1 MTRRFIEVIGARQNN
16 LKGVSV
22 RIPIGA
28 VTAVTGVA
36 GAGKSSLA
44 LDVLYAEGHRRYA
57 ETFSPYARQF
67 LERLDRPRAER
78 IDGMLP
84 AVAVDRTAPVRTS
97 RSTVATMTSVAD
109 YLRALYARAAVL
121 HCRECGR
128 PVRRDTPSS
137 IFEALV
143 GAVAGKPALVT
154 FPHRVGRKV
163 AAGVVREAFEKAG
176 FRRVLEGGVP
186 VRVEDARLAA
196 EGGVLSV
203 VLDRLTI
210 ATAERQRLVDS
221 LEAAL
226 RHGEGSVA
234 VHVEG
239 EAEPRRFSTALHCAA
254 CDIGYGDPS
263 PALFSFNHPVGAC
276 ETCKGFGRTMAIDPE
291 LVIPDPRRT
300 LAGGAIKPFQTNFYS
315 ECQDDLER
323 FLKRAGLP
331 ENVPYAELPEAT
343 KRLVWDGEPGGR
355 QAWRKKWYG
364 VTGFFEWLESR
375 TYRMHVRVFLSR
387 YRSYRQCHDCSG
399 ARLRAEARLY
409 RLDGRT
415 LPEVE
420 ALPVAEAERA
430 LREWDGRSAG
440 VPLDPASEQL
450 LQEIRG
456 RLRFLVDVGLGYL
469 TLGRQS
475 RTLSGGEAQR
485 VTLATALGGSLTSTL
500 YVLDEPSVGLHARDA
515 ARLTGVL
522 RRLADAGNA
531 VVVVEHERA
540 LIESADHVIDL
551 GPGPGR
557 EGGELVY
564 AGAVAGL
571 AAEPRSVTGAYLRGE
586 TQAAGSRARRKPDR
600 KRMLRIRGARENNLK
615 DLTLELPLGQL
626 VCVTGVSGSGKSSLV
641 DQVLYRNLRR
651 HFGIG
656 ESEPGACDGIEGAAQ
671 LTGVTLVDQTPLGAS
686 SRVNAATYMGVLE
699 PLRNVFAKTAEAR
712 ERGLK
717 PTAFSFNSAAGAC
730 RVCEGAGYEKVELQF
745 LPDAFVKCGA
755 CDGRRFRPE
764 VLEVRVHGL
773 SIADALDRPAADVV
787 RLFGAHKGVREALAP
802 MLDLG
807 LGYLSLS
814 QPAPTLSGGEAQ
826 RLKLARALADAGAA
840 PGRLYL
846 LDEPTTGLHA
856 ADVAVLVGALHRLVD
871 AGHSVVVVEH
881 DLELAQAADWIV
893 DLGPEAG
900 EAGGRLVGAGRPR
913 PWPRS
918 TPPPAALSAR
928 PSDATARAK
937 RRCRSR
943 GAWGDGSPPRTR
955 NASVIVAP

>member
-97 RSTVATMTSVAD
+97 RSTVSTMTSVAD

-121 HCRECGR
+121 HCRLCGR

-137 IFEALV
+137 IFDELV
-143 GAVAGKPALVT
+143 GAAAGKPALVT

-186 VRVEDARLAA
+186 VRVEDARLAP

-226 RHGEGSVA
+226 RHGEGGVA

-239 EAEPRRFSTALHCAA
+239 EGEPRRFSTALHCAA

-355 QAWRKKWYG
+355 QAWRKKW
-364 VTGFFEWLESR
+364 
-375 TYRMHVRVFLSR
+375 
-387 YRSYRQCHDCSG
+387 
-399 ARLRAEARLY
+399 
-409 RLDGRT
+409 
-415 LPEVE
+415 
-420 ALPVAEAERA
+420 
-430 LREWDGRSAG
+430 
-440 VPLDPASEQL
+440 
-450 LQEIRG
+450 
-456 RLRFLVDVGLGYL
+456 
-469 TLGRQS
+469 
-475 RTLSGGEAQR
+475 
-485 VTLATALGGSLTSTL
+485 
-500 YVLDEPSVGLHARDA
+500 
-515 ARLTGVL
+515 
-522 RRLADAGNA
+522 
-531 VVVVEHERA
+531 
-540 LIESADHVIDL
+540 
-551 GPGPGR
+551 
-557 EGGELVY
+557 
-564 AGAVAGL
+564 
-571 AAEPRSVTGAYLRGE
+571 
-586 TQAAGSRARRKPDR
+586 
-600 KRMLRIRGARENNLK
+600 
-615 DLTLELPLGQL
+615 
-626 VCVTGVSGSGKSSLV
+626 
-641 DQVLYRNLRR
+641 
-651 HFGIG
+651 
-656 ESEPGACDGIEGAAQ
+656 
-671 LTGVTLVDQTPLGAS
+671 
-686 SRVNAATYMGVLE
+686 
-699 PLRNVFAKTAEAR
+699 
-712 ERGLK
+712 
-717 PTAFSFNSAAGAC
+717 
-730 RVCEGAGYEKVELQF
+730 
-745 LPDAFVKCGA
+745 
-755 CDGRRFRPE
+755 
-764 VLEVRVHGL
+764 
-773 SIADALDRPAADVV
+773 
-787 RLFGAHKGVREALAP
+787 
-802 MLDLG
+802 
-807 LGYLSLS
+807 
-814 QPAPTLSGGEAQ
+814 
-826 RLKLARALADAGAA
+826 
-840 PGRLYL
+840 
-846 LDEPTTGLHA
+846 
-856 ADVAVLVGALHRLVD
+856 
-871 AGHSVVVVEH
+871 
-881 DLELAQAADWIV
+881 
-893 DLGPEAG
+893 
-900 EAGGRLVGAGRPR
+900 
-913 PWPRS
+913 
-918 TPPPAALSAR
+918 
-928 PSDATARAK
+928 
-937 RRCRSR
+937 
-943 GAWGDGSPPRTR
+943 
-955 NASVIVAP
+955 

>member
-1 MTRRFIEVIGARQNN
+1 MAGRYIDVVGARQNN

-78 IDGMLP
+78 IDGVLP
-84 AVAVDRTAPVRTS
+84 AIAVDRTAPVRTS
-97 RSTVATMTSVAD
+97 RSTVSTMTSVAD

-121 HCRECGR
+121 HCRQCGE

-137 IFEALV
+137 IVDALLA
-143 GAVAGKPALVT
+143 AVAGRSALVS

-186 VRVEDARLAA
+186 VRVEDARLHA

-203 VLDRLTI
+203 VLDRLRI
-210 ATAERQRLVDS
+210 EAGERPRIVDS

-226 RHGEGSVA
+226 RHGEGKLA

-239 EAEPRRFSTALHCAA
+239 EAEPRRFSSALHCAR
-254 CDIGYGDPS
+254 CEIGYADPQ
-263 PALFSFNHPVGAC
+263 PALFSFNNPFGAC

-291 LVIPDPRRT
+291 LVVPDPRRT
-300 LAGGAIKPFQTNFYS
+300 LAGGAIKPFQTSFYS
-315 ECQDDLER
+315 DCQDDLER
-323 FLKRAGLP
+323 FLKRSGLP
-331 ENVPYAELPEAT
+331 EDVPYAELPDDT

-355 QAWRKKWYG
+355 QNWRKKWYG

-375 TYRMHVRVFLSR
+375 SYRMHVRVLLSR
-387 YRSYRQCHDCSG
+387 YRSYRLCHDCGG
-399 ARLRAEARLY
+399 ARLRADARLY

-420 ALPVAEAERA
+420 ALPVGEAERA
-430 LREWDGRSAG
+430 LREWDGRSHG
-440 VPLDPASEQL
+440 TPLDAASEQL
-450 LQEIRG
+450 LQEVRA

-515 ARLTGVL
+515 ARLAGVL

-540 LIESADHVIDL
+540 LVESADHVIDL

-564 AGAVAGL
+564 AGPVAGL
-571 AAEPRSVTGAYLRGE
+571 LDAPRSVTGAYLKGAPGRA
-586 TQAAGSRARRKPDR
+586 TSAARRRAPDP
-600 KRMLRIRGARENNLK
+600 KRVLRIRGARENNLK
-615 DLTLELPLGQL
+615 QLTLDLPLGLL

-656 ESEPGACDGIEGAAQ
+656 ESEPGACDRIDGAAQ

-699 PLRNVFAKTAEAR
+699 PLRNVFARTAEAR

-717 PTAFSFNSAAGAC
+717 PTAFSFNSASGAC

-764 VLEVRVHGL
+764 ILEVRVHGL
-773 SIADALDRPAADVV
+773 SIADALDQPAAEVV
-787 RLFGAHKGVREALAP
+787 RLFGEHRGVRAALAP

-826 RLKLARALADAGAA
+826 RLKLARALAEAGTA

-856 ADVAVLVGALHRLVD
+856 ADVAVLVAALHRLVD
-871 AGHSVVVVEH
+871 ASHSVVVVEH
-881 DLELAQAADWIV
+881 DLELAKAADWIL

-900 EAGGRLVGAGRPR
+900 ADGGRLVGEGPPETVAKLDTPTGRALAETLR
-913 PWPRS
+913 RNREGHE
-918 TPPPAALSAR
+918 PPFTGGRDPTR
-928 PSDATARAK
+928 D
-937 RRCRSR
+937 
-943 GAWGDGSPPRTR
+943 PP
-955 NASVIVAP
+955 